1 MSSSEEPK
9 KDDTQFILSII
20 GLSLS
25 CMIILGYI
33 VITNLCTYRKNVSI
47 FKPTKNKYVDYLIT
61 LFIFPYVAILNSA
74 EIVLKNLFLGK
85 SIIQKFIIIIVFV
98 IYLASIISLSI
109 LESD

>member
-1 MSSSEEPK
+1 MSSSEV
-9 KDDTQFILSII
+9 LSII

-25 CMIILGYI
+25 CAIILGYI
-33 VITNLCTYRKNVSI
+33 IITNLCTYRKNISI

-61 LFIFPYVAILNSA
+61 LFIFPYVAMLNSVA
-74 EIVLKNLFLGK
+74 LALKNLFLGK
-85 SIIQKFIIIIVFV
+85 SIIQKFIIIIVCV